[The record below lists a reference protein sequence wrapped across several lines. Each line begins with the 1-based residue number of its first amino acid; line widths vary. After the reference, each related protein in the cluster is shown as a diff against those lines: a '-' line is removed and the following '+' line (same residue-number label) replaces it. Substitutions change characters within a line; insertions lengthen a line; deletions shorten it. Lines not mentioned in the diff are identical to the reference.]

1 MRSCYAQMGA
11 QQALRL
17 RPIGARRFRV
27 RGLTLPAGRY
37 TARMQDAFTSR
48 GHTVK
53 PEWIDAYDHMNM
65 ACYVALFDDVTYE
78 LLDGIGLGLE
88 ATRKTRRGLF
98 VVDARVRFLRE
109 LRVGTPLE
117 IRLRFVGVDH
127 VRLHMWAELREEGS
141 DVLSATQE
149 QLGLHADLQTRKT
162 LRFSDAHRAQIEAV
176 VASHRAEPGHAQ
188 RPLLL
193 WPAATH

>member
-1 MRSCYAQMGA
+1 MTD
-11 QQALRL
+11 
-17 RPIGARRFRV
+17 P
-27 RGLTLPAGRY
+27 
-37 TARMQDAFTSR
+37 FTSS
-48 GHTVK
+48 GHVVK

-65 ACYVALFDDVTYE
+65 ARYVALFDDVTYE

-88 ATRKTRRGLF
+88 ATRRTREGLF
-98 VVDARVRFLRE
+98 IVDARVRFLKE

-117 IRLRFVGVDH
+117 VRLRFVGVDH

-149 QLGLHADLQTRKT
+149 QLGLHADLERRKT
-162 LRFSDAHRAQIEAV
+162 MLFSAEHRARIEAV
-176 VASHRAEPGHAQ
+176 VAAHRAEPGHAQ

-193 WPAATH
+193 WPDGAG